1 MFINQDG
8 GAVGRREAVS
18 DSNTKSIQSAVGCVE
33 RPDGKPLPP
42 PGPAWEQ
49 ELFARHGRPFMFP
62 VRGGVAF
69 GVSSAPDNSS
79 SLYLWADNQTGEAV
93 TLYFCCISTLFDHIE
108 IFDSEGHRVLGKSDQ
123 VAQKALSEPRDLVQV
138 CSCSGSHPYQR
149 TQSNCSFPLI
159 CLRGTR
165 FNGVATSSLNGTHRR
180 RTTDIRRERIH
191 ASSPAWISYFDTV
204 DGDSFSIRASCC
216 ISTG

>member
-1 MFINQDG
+1 MSTLISSILDCILMFINQDG

-138 CSCSGSHPYQR
+138 CSCSGFSSVPAHTIQLFVPADVSEGYSLQR
-149 TQSNCSFPLI
+149 GRYIVSERNPP
-159 CLRGTR
+159 
-165 FNGVATSSLNGTHRR
+165 ATHN
-180 RTTDIRRERIH
+180 
-191 ASSPAWISYFDTV
+191 
-204 DGDSFSIRASCC
+204 
-216 ISTG
+216 